1 MSMKAGRA
9 ALIRRGP
16 WASIAS
22 PVRIGL
28 GRNSR
33 LLRAGQGG
41 RILMDS
47 SEIRPSRN
55 YYTFA
60 GVVVLLGVGLFA
72 WTIWKGVGGIGG
84 KLQQVAA
91 PGKSDLTLAAPGS
104 YTIFY
109 EPESVFNNQV
119 YSTGGKVSAIEC
131 TVVSKSTGA
140 PVKLSHSTANATYS
154 FGGRSG
160 QSVFDFQIDRPGVYE
175 LTSNYPEGQQGP
187 EIVLAVG
194 HGVNEGMV
202 VAVFGGLA
210 SLFGSFILGGA
221 IVFITAVKR
230 HNAYKRL
237 QAQGGAPPPIE

>member
-1 MSMKAGRA
+1 
-9 ALIRRGP
+9 
-16 WASIAS
+16 
-22 PVRIGL
+22 
-28 GRNSR
+28 
-33 LLRAGQGG
+33 
-41 RILMDS
+41 MDS
-47 SEIRPSRN
+47 SEIRPSRS
-55 YYTFA
+55 YYTLA
-60 GVVVLLGVGLFA
+60 GVGFLLGVGLFV
-72 WTIWKGVGGIGG
+72 WTFWKGVTGIGG

-91 PGKSDLTLAAPGS
+91 PGKSDLMLAAPGS
-104 YTIFY
+104 HTIFY
-109 EPESVFNNQV
+109 EHHSVFNNRV

-131 TVVSKSTGA
+131 TVGSKSTGA
-140 PVKLSHSTANATYS
+140 PVKLSHSTANASYS

-160 QSVFDFQIDRPGVYE
+160 QSVFDFQVDRPGVYE

-210 SLFGSFILGGA
+210 ALFGSFIVAGA
-221 IVFITAVKR
+221 IVLITAVKR